1 MPILVN
7 AAIVMA
13 LTGVDVV
20 LVTLSVLGVAAT
32 IFLVNRSSGSR

>member
-1 MPILVN
+1 VGARHGPD
-7 AAIVMA
+7 
-13 LTGVDVV
+13 GVDVV